1 MNVHHSVSHSRKTNG
16 WNLKCTQF
24 WKGKSSSKPP
34 FVGSMSVYRSVC
46 QPLLDSCIAT
56 TLTEGHS
63 WFLSWV
69 EQPLRPG
76 HFVLGRWI
84 PTFQQKL
91 SQKVYPLGDA
101 IFFCKTTQS
110 WKFTMNYKIG
120 TWCSVSDSVT
130 SRTSSNKKHNRKRCV
145 SFLLRQFLGGFFF
158 QHTWKHPNLNR
169 NSIVLL
175 KNHHSLLCFE
185 CILRKVVVKF
195 DEIRR

>member
-110 WKFTMNYKIG
+110 WKFTMNYRLVHDVRFLTPSHQEPQATKNTIENDVSPFCFVNFWEVFSFNTHENIQIWTETALFCWKI
-120 TWCSVSDSVT
+120 TTVCFV
-130 SRTSSNKKHNRKRCV
+130 
-145 SFLLRQFLGGFFF
+145 
-158 QHTWKHPNLNR
+158 LN
-169 NSIVLL
+169 V
-175 KNHHSLLCFE
+175 FY
-185 CILRKVVVKF
+185 VKL
-195 DEIRR
+195 